1 MASRTVEAPCPP
13 EAGSR
18 RRDKEATK
26 AALLAAGV
34 QVFAERG
41 CDAATTREVAQV
53 AGVNE
58 QLIQRYFGGK
68 SGLLLAIIGRFG
80 EEEQRCCALPPPCAG
95 VEAEIRGF
103 LEYQLARACEIGD
116 FTRVALQR
124 SLCDPAV
131 AREIGRHFAET
142 RLPLLRQRL
151 DALRAQKLI
160 DPEVDLEAAA
170 TALASLSF
178 GLGFV
183 DQLVF
188 GADCNQ
194 LRRVVRHVARTYA
207 RGLAPKP
214 PQPD

>member
-1 MASRTVEAPCPP
+1 MASRTIEATAPP
-13 EAGSR
+13 EAAGR

-26 AALLAAGV
+26 AALLAAAV

-41 CDAATTREVAQV
+41 YDAATTREVAQT

-80 EEEQRCCALPPPCAG
+80 EEEQRCRALPPPCGG

-103 LEYQLARACEIGD
+103 FEYQLRRACEIGD
-116 FTRVALQR
+116 FTKVALHR
-124 SLCDPAV
+124 ALCDAAV
-131 AREIGRHFAET
+131 AEEIGRHFAET
-142 RLPLLRQRL
+142 RVPLLRQRL
-151 DALRAQKLI
+151 GALREQGLI
-160 DPEVDLEAAA
+160 DPQADLEAAA

-178 GLGFV
+178 GLAFV

-188 GADCNQ
+188 RADCEQ
-194 LRRVVRHVARTYA
+194 LAQVVRHVARTYA
-207 RGLAPKP
+207 RGLAPTA
-214 PQPD
+214 